1 MNHYKIKG
9 RKGIDD
15 LKPLYAFQ
23 SAEQGSNYQ
32 TNSISEYENS
42 KGWLIPIFKD
52 LTQEG
57 IAKQIVENS
66 QWNLIYVTGLLKTN
80 TFGEEYEI
88 NMFMQPN
95 ELLDSPVPDTL
106 SKPKSSLTSYK
117 MIFLDFKNK
126 DS

>member
-42 KGWLIPIFKD
+42 KGRLIPIFKD
-52 LTQEG
+52 LT
-57 IAKQIVENS
+57 S
-66 QWNLIYVTGLLKTN
+66 DNL
-80 TFGEEYEI
+80 
-88 NMFMQPN
+88 
-95 ELLDSPVPDTL
+95 
-106 SKPKSSLTSYK
+106 
-117 MIFLDFKNK
+117 
-126 DS
+126 